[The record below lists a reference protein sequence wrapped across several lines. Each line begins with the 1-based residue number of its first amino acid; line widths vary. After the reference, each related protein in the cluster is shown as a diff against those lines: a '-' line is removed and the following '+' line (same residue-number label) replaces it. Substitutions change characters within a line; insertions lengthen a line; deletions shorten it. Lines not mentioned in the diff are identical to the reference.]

1 MPLWDTLTGRKA
13 TTEADQYRN
22 EIEILRESVAD
33 LELAMDDAGWRSL
46 TAGMDEEFSRAGLTT
61 IARNARVF
69 AIANPLI
76 KRGLAVRQAYVFGQG
91 VEIAARANGQ
101 EDGQQDVNAVI
112 RAWWQDEGNQAA
124 VTGSQAQETLERAIG
139 TDGNVFIAC
148 FTSPR
153 TGYVQMRTILF
164 DEVTD
169 IVTNPEDASEP
180 WFYKREWSSRGLN
193 EQGRLVD
200 TRRTEYYPALRY
212 RPARRIKFLDGHPVN
227 WDSPVYHVRVGGL
240 AGWKFGIGDA
250 YSALTWARAYR
261 DFLADWATLVKS
273 LSQFAWRATTKGS
286 KSRRLRQALSRRPA
300 GQAPAGNDT
309 NAGATAV
316 MDPEVTLEAI
326 PKTGATIDSES
337 GRPLATMVA
346 AALDIPVTTLMSDPG
361 QTGARAVAETLNLPM
376 RLAMQARQAV
386 WTAAYTA
393 IARYVITQAVRAPQG
408 PLAGSVRRDPLTGA
422 ETLALAGDTN
432 GDDDTIEVVWPGLD
446 ETPAETIVEAISKA
460 DSTGKM
466 PPVQTLKLLLAALGV
481 RDADD
486 IVAAATDEDGNWIDP
501 TATAG
506 SEAVRAWREGRGAAG
521 APYTDQ

>member
-1 MPLWDTLTGRKA
+1 
-13 TTEADQYRN
+13 
-22 EIEILRESVAD
+22 
-33 LELAMDDAGWRSL
+33 
-46 TAGMDEEFSRAGLTT
+46 
-61 IARNARVF
+61 
-69 AIANPLI
+69 
-76 KRGLAVRQAYVFGQG
+76 
-91 VEIAARANGQ
+91 
-101 EDGQQDVNAVI
+101 
-112 RAWWQDEGNQAA
+112 
-124 VTGSQAQETLERAIG
+124 
-139 TDGNVFIAC
+139 
-148 FTSPR
+148 
-153 TGYVQMRTILF
+153 MRTILF